1 MIGRRPRRRAAR
13 SMAALALLLV
23 GVAGARVDAA
33 PQPAADWRTPA
44 EKTGLLETPR
54 LAGTV
59 AYLKRLAA
67 ASPWIRVTSFGT
79 SGEGRDLVLVI
90 AAKDGVFDPAAA
102 AKSGRAVVLVQ
113 AGIHAG
119 EIDGKDAGMALLRD
133 IAVTKEKAAL
143 LDHVVLLFMPIYNV
157 DGHERFGAWNR
168 INQDGPKEM
177 GWRVTARN
185 LNLNRD
191 YMKADAVE
199 TRAWLRVYNA
209 WRPDLLVDSHVT
221 DGADFQYDITWS
233 IETGPNV
240 APQVAAWTNGALLP
254 RLLPALEA
262 RGHQV
267 APYIQLVDDADP
279 GRGQT
284 GGVAEPR
291 FSTGYTVLRNRPSFL
306 IETHMLKDYPTRVHA
321 TYDTIVGLLEAV
333 GREPEGLR
341 AAVRAADAEAARP
354 GGRTALRFR
363 TTDKARPV
371 EFKGYA
377 WTREPSAV
385 SGAIKVV
392 YGREPATR
400 TVDRFDQVET
410 TVEVERPRA
419 YLVPPQWT
427 EVIDVLRA
435 HGLRLLRLA
444 EPLTAPV
451 AGYRLTEPKWQE
463 APFEGRHMVTFKSD
477 RADGVSRE
485 FPKGS
490 VVVPLDQADAALAVN
505 LLDPQAPDAL
515 VAWGF
520 FDAVFEQKEYYE
532 SYVMERMAQE
542 MLEKNPALRLEFET
556 ALADPKF
563 AASPRQRL
571 EFFYRRSPWWD
582 DRIGLYP
589 VGLVTSDATRLVTRP
604 DVP

>member
-1 MIGRRPRRRAAR
+1 MIGPRGRPRAAGPIVALAVALFAGAGASALEARAA
-13 SMAALALLLV
+13 
-23 GVAGARVDAA
+23 D
-33 PQPAADWRTPA
+33 DWRTPA

-54 LAGTV
+54 LDATV

-67 ASPWIRVTSFGT
+67 ASPWIRVTSFGR

-90 AAKDGVFDPAAA
+90 AAKDGLFDPAAA
-102 AKSGRAVVLVQ
+102 AKSGRVTVLVQ

-119 EIDGKDAGMALLRD
+119 EIDGKDAGLALLRD
-133 IAVTKEKAAL
+133 IAITREKAAL

-157 DGHERFGAWNR
+157 DGHERFGPWNR
-168 INQDGPKEM
+168 INQDGPKES

-199 TRAWLRVYNA
+199 TRAWLKVYNA

-221 DGADFQYDITWS
+221 DGADFQYDVTYA

-240 APQVAAWTNGALLP
+240 PPGIAAWTNDTLLP

-262 RGHQV
+262 RGHLV
-267 APYIQLVDDADP
+267 APYVFLVDDADP
-279 GRGQT
+279 GKGQT
-284 GGVAEPR
+284 GAISEPR

-306 IETHMLKDYPTRVHA
+306 IETHMLKDYPTRVRA
-321 TYDTIVGLLEAV
+321 TYDTLVGLLEAV
-333 GREPEGLR
+333 GRDPERLR

-354 GGRTALRFR
+354 GRTPLRFK
-363 TTDKARPV
+363 TTDKARPI

-377 WTREPSAV
+377 WRREPSAV
-385 SGAIKVV
+385 SGALKVV
-392 YGREPATR
+392 YGRDPVTR
-400 TVDRFDQVET
+400 MVDRFDQFET
-410 TVEVERPRA
+410 TIEVERPRA

-444 EPLTAPV
+444 EPLSAAV
-451 AGYRLTEPKWQE
+451 GGYRLSEPKWQE
-463 APFEGRHMVTFKSD
+463 APFEGRHMVTFKSE
-477 RADGVSRE
+477 RADGVTRE
-485 FPKGS
+485 FPRGT
-490 VVVPLDQADAALAVN
+490 VVVPLDQPDAALAVN

-515 VAWGF
+515 AAWGF
-520 FDAVFEQKEYYE
+520 FDAVFEQKEYFE

-542 MLEKNPALRLEFET
+542 MLDKDKALRADFET

-563 AASPRQRL
+563 AASPRLRL
-571 EFFYRRSPWWD
+571 EFFYRRSPYWD
-582 DRIGLYP
+582 DRVGLYP
-589 VGLVTSDATRLVTRP
+589 VGLVTSESTRLVTRP
-604 DVP
+604 DAP